1 MSVEVSY
8 DYSPVPTKCVVH
20 AVSYFLVRWVE
31 VGVSGISG
39 WDVYI
44 VKSQFFLSREV
55 DKNILNFGISG
66 VDICWNLVVRENYI
80 TFYVGDESSPVGV
93 GSVSSYRSEIRD
105 VGGLCASL

>member
-8 DYSPVPTKCVVH
+8 DYSPVPAMCVIH
-20 AVSYFLVRWVE
+20 AVSYLLVCWVE

-55 DKNILNFGISG
+55 DKNILNFCISG
-66 VDICWNLVVRENYI
+66 VDICWNLVMRENYI
-80 TFYVGDESSPVGV
+80 AFNVGEESSPVGV
-93 GSVSSYRSEIRD
+93 GSVSSYRSEVRD
-105 VGGLCASL
+105 VGGLSAGL